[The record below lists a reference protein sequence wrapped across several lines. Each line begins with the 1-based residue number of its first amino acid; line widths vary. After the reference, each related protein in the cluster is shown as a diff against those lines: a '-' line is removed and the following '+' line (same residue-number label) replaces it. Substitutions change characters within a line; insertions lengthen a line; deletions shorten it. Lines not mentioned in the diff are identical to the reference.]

1 MCALRKAGNPKQL
14 PWRPNTIT
22 FLWHIDPN
30 NSAQRARLLEIKES
44 LKVIKDER
52 ADGIKIWSKE
62 NWLEFGEKPTK
73 YFFQLENKKQTFK
86 NSISALRVGSVTV
99 QTDKEILAS
108 AMDFYK
114 SLYTEEPVDE
124 TSQDW
129 LLSQLDKILAFK
141 DQAKCEGEL
150 TLSVM
155 TPSVQSG
162 KSSGPDG
169 LPAEFYLYF
178 WGLLGCDVVDILN
191 YGYHRGAFSESQ
203 RRAILH
209 LLFKRED
216 PQLLKN
222 RRPISL
228 LNVDYKIAT
237 KCLAGRLREVLP
249 LVLSEDHTCGV
260 PDRRIFENLSYQ
272 GRD

>member
-1 MCALRKAGNPKQL
+1 MHP
-14 PWRPNTIT
+14 
-22 FLWHIDPN
+22 LWI
-30 NSAQRARLLEIKES
+30 
-44 LKVIKDER
+44 
-52 ADGIKIWSKE
+52 
-62 NWLEFGEKPTK
+62 
-73 YFFQLENKKQTFK
+73 
-86 NSISALRVGSVTV
+86 
-99 QTDKEILAS
+99 
-108 AMDFYK
+108 FYK

-141 DQAKCEGEL
+141 DQANCEGEL

-222 RRPISL
+222 WRPISL

-249 LVLSEDHTCGV
+249 LVLSEDQTCGV
-260 PDRRIFENLSYQ
+260 PDRSIFENLSYQ